1 MARVAHNAKAG
12 LTAAVVVV
20 GLTAMFMP
28 GCAPKPT
35 VPDGKPDSSEITV
48 AAGDESCQLS
58 KASAGTGTTT
68 FVITNHGTAVTEFYV
83 YGAGDRV
90 MGEVGNIAPGLQRK
104 LVVQLPEPG
113 RYYTACKPGMV
124 GDGIRGDF
132 TVTGNARPADAQDRF
147 KEAADSYKAYVIGQT
162 TNLVTATEVFAGA
175 TKKGDW
181 EGAQK
186 LYSQAR
192 TYYGRVEQVAE
203 SFPNDLG
210 RRIDQ
215 READVRPGER
225 WTGFHRLEK
234 DLWLSNLQ
242 PDTGAIADQLVAD
255 VKELD
260 ALVKDPKWT
269 IDATEIAGG
278 AQRLLAKIAQNTIAG
293 AEEVFSHTDLWDIQ
307 ANLDGART
315 AVGSVRPI
323 IDERDHELGAQV
335 DLAFAT
341 VQGLLDKHQWNAGF
355 VPYDK
360 VTEPERQELSR
371 AVDALIAEVDKVQAV
386 ISRQ

>member
-1 MARVAHNAKAG
+1 MACTVHNAKTG
-12 LTAAVVVV
+12 LTAAVLLV
-20 GLTAMFMP
+20 GLTAMSIS

-35 VPDGKPDSSEITV
+35 VPDGKADGNEITV

-58 KASAGTGTTT
+58 AASADTGTTT
-68 FVITNHGTAVTEFYV
+68 FVITNHGTTVTEFYV

-90 MGEVGNIAPGLQRK
+90 MGTVGNISPGLQRK
-104 LVVQLPEPG
+104 LILQLPEPG

-132 TVTGNARPADAQDRF
+132 TVTGKALAADSQDKF
-147 KEAADSYKAYVIGQT
+147 KEAIDSYKAYVTGQT
-162 TNLVTATEVFAGA
+162 TNLVTVTETFAGA

-181 EGAQK
+181 QGAQE

-192 TYYGRVEQVAE
+192 TYYGRIEQIAA
-203 SFPNDLG
+203 SFPNELD
-210 RRIDQ
+210 RRIDL
-215 READVRPGER
+215 READLRPGER

-234 DLWLSNLQ
+234 DLWVSNLQ

-269 IDATEIAGG
+269 IDATEITGG
-278 AQRLLAKIAQNTIAG
+278 AQRLLDRIVGNTIAG
-293 AEEVFSHTDLWDIQ
+293 EEEVFSHTDLWDIQ
-307 ANLDGART
+307 ANLDGARV

-335 DLAFAT
+335 DLAFAQ

-360 VTEPERQELSR
+360 VTEPERHELSL
-371 AVDALIAEVDKVQAV
+371 AIEGLIPEVNKVQGV